1 MFDLIT
7 NKIAFNIFKKDKE
20 KFTWKEYN
28 NFLSNSPQFTY
39 YEYKFYQEKK
49 NLENL
54 ENLNLNI
61 KQIKEL
67 NYNTKEDLN
76 DIIKLLNELNVLNQ
90 EKKLIISESSLL
102 NNLLIN
108 YILKNKY
115 NKNEI

>member
-28 NFLSNSPQFTY
+28 NFLSDSPQFFY

-54 ENLNLNI
+54 NLNI

-67 NYNTKEDLN
+67 NKDTKEDLN
-76 DIIKLLNELNVLNQ
+76 HIIKLLNELNTLNQ
-90 EKKLIISESSLL
+90 EKKIIISESSLL
-102 NNLLIN
+102 NNLMIN
-108 YILKNKY
+108 YILKNNNNK
-115 NKNEI
+115 KNEI

>member
-28 NFLSNSPQFTY
+28 NFLSDSPQFSY

-49 NLENL
+49 NLET
-54 ENLNLNI
+54 LNLNI

-67 NYNTKEDLN
+67 NKDTKEDLN
-76 DIIKLLNELNVLNQ
+76 HIIKLLNELNTLNQ
-90 EKKLIISESSLL
+90 EKKIIISESSLL
-102 NNLLIN
+102 NNLMIN
-108 YILKNKY
+108 YILKNK
-115 NKNEI
+115 NNKKNEI